1 MENRKEAL
9 DVGDPLR
16 MKREAAA
23 VLTFEDAAREV
34 HRLHLLAGIRGGG
47 RSRAAACRPSTALA
61 FSRQQSVADALARID
76 PPRHVHSAPRP
87 SRATCALVSSS
98 WPSPYA

>member
-9 DVGDPLR
+9 DGGDPLR

-34 HRLHLLAGIRGGG
+34 HRLHLLAGIRGG
-47 RSRAAACRPSTALA
+47 RS
-61 FSRQQSVADALARID
+61 
-76 PPRHVHSAPRP
+76 
-87 SRATCALVSSS
+87 
-98 WPSPYA
+98 